1 MPSFSAIFSFIQLFL
16 KVSSQALTMFN
27 TIWAQIKL
35 ELKENEYES
44 AGKLMDKAITN
55 YHTAIY
61 KKDMAAAAQAL
72 HDLASGS
79 TSNGGNK

>member
-1 MPSFSAIFSFIQLFL
+1 MPSFAAIFSFLQLAF
-16 KVSSQALTMFN
+16 KVANQALTMFN
-27 TIWAQIKL
+27 TIWIQIKL

-44 AGKLMDKAITN
+44 AGKLMDKAIVN

-72 HDLASGS
+72 HDLA
-79 TSNGGNK
+79 TGGKK